1 MANEFIARKGI
12 VSLGNVT
19 VTGSLTA
26 TNGFTGSFSGSTSAP
41 GLTTQVT
48 YNNDGVLSADSGF
61 VYSGS
66 NVGIGTTTPS
76 FKFDALGS
84 ATSGVSI
91 VGQFIGGTG
100 TSAGGL
106 KLGAYSAV
114 YGGFWSANVTP
125 TTSNYALISSGA
137 DTGLNSTLAI
147 NFYINDSSRATVTS
161 TGLGIGTTSPTSR
174 LQVKG
179 SGATSATTNLLL
191 QNSSGT
197 DLLKVR
203 DDGTTLAK
211 NTIEVSD
218 SSTTFH
224 FRATNTKTAG
234 TTYGFMSSTSVTPDK
249 IVSFWANPS
258 TGTNRIGL
266 LIGNITPPDGIY
278 AIYDGSNYK
287 TYFSGNVG
295 IGTTSPTYKLDVN
308 GDISLPLGGF
318 LRFGGQLAISKV
330 SNGELIFYA
339 GTNSTSGGFNFK
351 TYNGGTYGDSVVIR
365 NSGNV
370 GIGTT
375 TPTSRLQV
383 KGSGATSST
392 TAFRVENANA
402 SGSLIVR
409 DDGNVGI
416 GLNTPQYSLDISG
429 KPTNAILN
437 LAKQD
442 GDQYLRFIGGS
453 GGGNQLIQTA
463 YNLGI
468 DTGGAGNRTITLL
481 TSGNVGIG
489 TTSPA
494 SKLSI
499 RSETATHQLVSIN
512 RPSSDIAALY
522 LGNDAQTNAVI
533 SANNSDLRFGKDI
546 SGTFSEY
553 VRIKD
558 GGNVGIGTTT
568 PTSRLQVKGSGTT
581 DATTAFRVENAN
593 ASGSMVVLDNGNVG
607 IGTTSPSQKLHVQ
620 E

>member
-453 GGGNQLIQTA
+453 GGDIAVGCPNRNNISP
-463 YNLGI
+463 
-468 DTGGAGNRTITLL
+468 TGGNT
-481 TSGNVGIG
+481 
-489 TTSPA
+489 
-494 SKLSI
+494 
-499 RSETATHQLVSIN
+499 
-512 RPSSDIAALY
+512 PSSKRLRY
-522 LGNDAQTNAVI
+522 NKC
-533 SANNSDLRFGKDI
+533 NNRF
-546 SGTFSEY
+546 
-553 VRIKD
+553 
-558 GGNVGIGTTT
+558 
-568 PTSRLQVKGSGTT
+568 
-581 DATTAFRVENAN
+581 
-593 ASGSMVVLDNGNVG
+593 
-607 IGTTSPSQKLHVQ
+607 
-620 E
+620 